1 MEVKALAGWTI
12 QLLKILF
19 ALPGN
24 KKEPMYL
31 MDSFSGASLI
41 LSNFLGSVHHEAQS
55 VCLDNIRLAAYLSK
69 GKEK

>member
-41 LSNFLGSVHHEAQS
+41 LSNFLGSVHNEAQS
-55 VCLDNIRLAAYLSK
+55 
-69 GKEK
+69 